1 MNYVLNTQC
10 YQQQVDYQME
20 ITVTGKSKSKSGV
33 GKSGIKRMNKKEAS
47 EWFQSLSPAEKSLLK
62 QKSNSSSSSGEEK
75 KTKKEMMH
83 ERERELILRRRT
95 EHEARMK
102 AQLQSK
108 AEITQQIQKCK
119 DMRSRLIPVQMRL
132 EQMKLHESN
141 YTFHE
146 CAQSSS
152 QFLYKLGLLN
162 SNVSYEL
169 RLIKNEERSLF
180 DMHHKHHCIKNSIKD
195 IIAKRSAHYTRIQA
209 KNCVDDV
216 YKMVTV

>member
-1 MNYVLNTQC
+1 MNYFLNIQC
-10 YQQQVDYQME
+10 YQQQQQQIDSKME
-20 ITVTGKSKSKSGV
+20 IAITGKSSKSGV
-33 GKSGIKRMNKKEAS
+33 GKSGMKKMNKKEAS
-47 EWFQSLSPAEKSLLK
+47 KWFQNLSPAEQSLLK
-62 QKSNSSSSSGEEK
+62 QQTNSSSSSPEERK
-75 KTKKEMMH
+75 PKKEMH
-83 ERERELILRRRT
+83 KRERELLLKRRS

-119 DMRSRLIPVQMRL
+119 EIRNRLIPLQMRL
-132 EQMKLHESN
+132 NQMKLHESHN
-141 YTFHE
+141 TYHRYT
-146 CAQSSS
+146 QSS
-152 QFLYKLGLLN
+152 QFFYKLGNLEAKI
-162 SNVSYEL
+162 SHEL
-169 RLIKNEERSLF
+169 RLIQNEEKVLF

>member
-1 MNYVLNTQC
+1 
-10 YQQQVDYQME
+10 ME
-20 ITVTGKSKSKSGV
+20 IAITGKSNIKSGL
-33 GKSGIKRMNKKEAS
+33 GKSGMMKMNKKEAS
-47 EWFQSLSPAEKSLLK
+47 AWFQNLSPAEQSLLK
-62 QKSNSSSSSGEEK
+62 QQSKSTSSSPEERK
-75 KTKKEMMH
+75 PKKEMH
-83 ERERELILRRRT
+83 KRERELLLKRRS
-95 EHEARMK
+95 EHEARMI

-108 AEITQQIQKCK
+108 VEITQQIQKCK
-119 DMRSRLIPVQMRL
+119 NMRSRLIPVQMRL

-152 QFLYKLGLLN
+152 QFLYKLGLLK
-162 SNVSYEL
+162 SKVSYEL
-169 RLIKNEERSLF
+169 RLIENEERALF

>member
-1 MNYVLNTQC
+1 
-10 YQQQVDYQME
+10 ME
-20 ITVTGKSKSKSGV
+20 IAITDKSKFKSGV
-33 GKSGIKRMNKKEAS
+33 GKSGIKKMNKKEAS
-47 EWFQSLSPAEKSLLK
+47 AWFQNLSPVEQSLLK
-62 QKSNSSSSSGEEK
+62 QKANSSSSSTEERK
-75 KTKKEMMH
+75 PKKEMH
-83 ERERELILRRRT
+83 ERERKMMLKRRA

-119 DMRSRLIPVQMRL
+119 DMRSQLIPLQMRL

-152 QFLYKLGLLN
+152 QFFYKLGMLD
-162 SNVSYEL
+162 SKVSYQL
-169 RLIKNEERSLF
+169 GLIENEERALF

-195 IIAKRSAHYTRIQA
+195 VISKRTTHYTRIQA
-209 KNCVDDV
+209 KNYVDNI
-216 YKMVTV
+216 YKLVRV

>member
-1 MNYVLNTQC
+1 
-10 YQQQVDYQME
+10 ME
-20 ITVTGKSKSKSGV
+20 IEITGKSKIESGV
-33 GKSGIKRMNKKEAS
+33 GKSGIKKMTKKEAS
-47 EWFQSLSPAEKSLLK
+47 KWFQNLSPVEQSLLK
-62 QKSNSSSSSGEEK
+62 QKANSSSSSSPEERK
-75 KTKKEMMH
+75 PKREMH
-83 ERERELILRRRT
+83 KRERELLLKRRA

-152 QFLYKLGLLN
+152 QFLYNLGSLN
-162 SNVSYEL
+162 SKVSNGL
-169 RLIKNEERSLF
+169 RLIQHEEEVLF
-180 DMHHKHHCIKNSIKD
+180 DMHKKHHCIKNSIKD
-195 IIAKRSAHYTRIQA
+195 IIEKRTALSNPYTRIQA
-209 KNCVDDV
+209 KNYVDNI
-216 YKMVTV
+216 YKMVAV

>member
-1 MNYVLNTQC
+1 MMKM
-10 YQQQVDYQME
+10 D
-20 ITVTGKSKSKSGV
+20 
-33 GKSGIKRMNKKEAS
+33 KKAAS
-47 EWFQSLSPAEKSLLK
+47 AWFQNLSPAEQSLLK
-62 QKSNSSSSSGEEK
+62 QKANSSPEERK
-75 KTKKEMMH
+75 PKKEMH
-83 ERERELILRRRT
+83 KRERELLLKRRS

-119 DMRSRLIPVQMRL
+119 DMRSRLIPLQMRL

-146 CAQSSS
+146 CAQSS
-152 QFLYKLGLLN
+152 QFLYKLGLLK
-162 SNVSYEL
+162 SKVSYEL
-169 RLIKNEERSLF
+169 RLIENEGRALF

>member
-1 MNYVLNTQC
+1 
-10 YQQQVDYQME
+10 ME
-20 ITVTGKSKSKSGV
+20 IEITGNSNIKSGV
-33 GKSGIKRMNKKEAS
+33 GKSGIKKMNKKEAS
-47 EWFQSLSPAEKSLLK
+47 KWFQNLSPVEQSLLK
-62 QKSNSSSSSGEEK
+62 QKANSSSSSSPEERK
-75 KTKKEMMH
+75 PKREMH
-83 ERERELILRRRT
+83 KRERELLLKRRA

-152 QFLYKLGLLN
+152 QFLYNLGSLN
-162 SNVSYEL
+162 SKVSNGL
-169 RLIKNEERSLF
+169 RLIQHEEEVLF
-180 DMHHKHHCIKNSIKD
+180 DMHKKHHCIKNSIKD
-195 IIAKRSAHYTRIQA
+195 IIEKRTAHYTRIQA
-209 KNCVDDV
+209 KNYVDNI
-216 YKMVTV
+216 YKMVAV